1 MTANN
6 KLKARIVLA
15 GTHSGVGKTTI
26 SVAVMAALRKKGLKV
41 TAAKVG
47 PDFIDPTYHEVA
59 AGRRS
64 VNLDVFLHGTEL
76 ILPLA
81 ADAAGHGDILVA
93 EGVMG
98 LFDDSGFQF
107 VNGSTAQVAKLLK
120 APVILIIDCSAM
132 STSVKAVVHGFAT
145 LEKDLALKGVILN
158 KVASDGHEILLREAL
173 DGMDVEVIGVLR
185 RNDAYRFE
193 ERHLGLIPAAENRER
208 LSQTVER
215 LASEI
220 AHSID
225 LEALVKIAAEAPVMT
240 TEPIKKPRHSASARI
255 GICAGKAFNFY
266 YPENLE
272 YLRLAGGE
280 LIEFDP
286 LSDEKL
292 PANLDALYMGGGF
305 PEVYAAE
312 IAKNTPLLGEI
323 YTKAKSGIPIW
334 AECGGYL
341 LLCDS
346 IDGHQMAGVLD
357 QVKANMTS
365 KVTLGYRSGYTLTN
379 TIFGPANTA
388 LKGHEYHYSQT
399 EPPGE
404 DLMLTSRFQSA
415 KQGYAQK
422 NIFAGYLHQHL
433 AARPE
438 MAENF
443 VLSSNGQALSNCR

>member
-26 SVAVMAALRKKGLKV
+26 SVAVMAALKKKGLKV

-47 PDFIDPTYHEVA
+47 PDFIDPTYHELA
-59 AGRRS
+59 TGRRS
-64 VNLDVFLHGTEL
+64 VNLDVFLHGAEL

-81 ADAAGHGDILVA
+81 AEAAERGDILVA

-98 LFDDSGFQF
+98 LFDDSGFQSI
-107 VNGSTAQVAKLLK
+107 NGSTAQVAKLLK
-120 APVILIIDCSAM
+120 SPVILIIDCSAM

-158 KVASDGHEILLREAL
+158 KVASEGHEILLREAL
-173 DGMDVEVIGVLR
+173 SDMNIEVIGVLR

-193 ERHLGLIPAAENRER
+193 ERHLGLIPAAENRDA
-208 LSQTVER
+208 LSRTVGR

-220 AHSID
+220 ASSID
-225 LEALVKIAAEAPVMT
+225 LDALIRIANDVPTITV
-240 TEPIKKPRHSASARI
+240 EPIAKPRHVGSARI
-255 GICAGKAFNFY
+255 GLCSGKAFNFY

-286 LSDEKL
+286 LNDEKL
-292 PANLDALYMGGGF
+292 PADLDALYMGGGF

-312 IAKNTPLLGEI
+312 IAKNSPLLGEI
-323 YTKAKSGIPIW
+323 YTKAKTGIPIW

-346 IDGHQMAGVLD
+346 IDGHRMAGVLD
-357 QVKANMTS
+357 QAKAKMTS
-365 KVTLGYRSGYTLTN
+365 KVKLGYRSGYTLTD
-379 TIFGPANTA
+379 TVFGPVNTT
-388 LKGHEYHYSQT
+388 LKGHEYHYSEV

-415 KQGYAQK
+415 KQGYAYK

-443 VLSSNGQALSNCR
+443 ILSSINKVRG